1 MEHRAT
7 IGLLDD
13 TGQPFGAHIDSALRA
28 LLPRLERE
36 FPTLRDETVLVEV
49 LEEAGRKIADHE
61 RRDGPI
67 EKLHAY
73 AWVAIRS
80 VATSRLRRGS
90 MRIARATF
98 AGDDA
103 LDVLGT
109 VQASIGT
116 PEQIEAE
123 ILVRELLAQL
133 TPEEQLLCVAK
144 RLGFSSKE
152 IAEEQGTTVERVNT
166 FFHRVKQK
174 MRVALR
180 GLDANGV
187 ARTTGERA
195 KTRTA

>member
-13 TGQPFGAHIDSALRA
+13 TGQPFGAHIDSVLRA

-174 MRVALR
+174 MRDALR
-180 GLDANGV
+180 GHNANGI
-187 ARTTGERA
+187 ARAAGERA

>member
-7 IGLLDD
+7 IGLIDE
-13 TGQPFGAHIDSALRA
+13 TGQPFGAHIDSVLRA

-36 FPTLRDETVLVEV
+36 FPSLRDETVLVEV

-174 MRVALR
+174 MRDALR
-180 GLDANGV
+180 GRDANGI
-187 ARTTGERA
+187 ARAAGERA

>member
-1 MEHRAT
+1 MS

-13 TGQPFGAHIDSALRA
+13 SGQPFGAHIDRVLRA

-49 LEEAGRKIADHE
+49 LEEAGRKIAEHE

-80 VATSRLRRGS
+80 GATSRLRRGS
-90 MRIARATF
+90 MRIARATL

-109 VQASIGT
+109 VHASIGT

-123 ILVRELLAQL
+123 ILVRELLDQL

-152 IAEEQGTTVERVNT
+152 IAEEQGTTVARVNT

-174 MRVALR
+174 MREALR
-180 GLDANGV
+180 GRDVKASSPATPKRAN
-187 ARTTGERA
+187 ARTA
-195 KTRTA
+195 

>member
-13 TGQPFGAHIDSALRA
+13 TGQPFGAHIDSVLRA

-180 GLDANGV
+180 GHDANGV

>member
-13 TGQPFGAHIDSALRA
+13 TGQPFGAHIDSVLRA

-174 MRVALR
+174 MRVARR
-180 GLDANGV
+180 GHDPNGI

>member
-13 TGQPFGAHIDSALRA
+13 TGQPFGAHIDSVLRA

-36 FPTLRDETVLVEV
+36 FPSLRDETVLVEV

-98 AGDDA
+98 GGDDA

-180 GLDANGV
+180 GHDANGV
-187 ARTTGERA
+187 ARTTGDRA

>member
-13 TGQPFGAHIDSALRA
+13 TGQPFGAHIDSVLRA

-180 GLDANGV
+180 GHDPNGI

>member
-13 TGQPFGAHIDSALRA
+13 TGQPFGAHIDSVLRA

-180 GLDANGV
+180 GHDANGI
-187 ARTTGERA
+187 ARTTGARA